1 MLAWR
6 AFLADIAGVKPEG
19 VNILGYVE
27 LHDSAQADIGDTK
40 C

>member
-6 AFLADIAGVKPEG
+6 GFLADLAGVKAEQ

-27 LHDSAQADIGDTK
+27 LHESAQAEIGENL
-40 C
+40 